1 MKSRIHNILL
11 LVVALFTIC
20 SCSKPSKETFVSTLT
35 IATMEG
41 APMDGASIV
50 LSNEGEQY
58 SFFIKSNTEWIIGC
72 NADWIK
78 LSTATGRGNS
88 EVTLSADATMMSRSA
103 VVIIYTLSGQQIRA
117 SFNVVQHANAEQEPE
132 ERPNQEPEDD
142 PENQPEDNP
151 EDNPEGNPE
160 DQPEDNPEDNPE
172 DQPEDDPENQPEGN
186 PDEQPEDDP
195 ENQPEDNPEQQPED
209 DPEDQPEN
217 NPDQQPEDDPEDQ
230 PEDNPENQPEGN
242 PEDQPEDDPENQPED
257 NPEQQ
262 PEDNPDQQP
271 EDDPED
277 QPEDNPE
284 QQPENNPEQQPEDNP
299 EDQPEGYPEQQPEDD
314 PEDQPEDNPEQQP
327 ENNPDQQPEESPEN
341 ESGNNTE
348 SGTPNNSYAKIV
360 DASFLQTGT
369 YFIGGYQNGTLHLA
383 TEGVSI
389 ENPSTE
395 RKGHVHTTP
404 YIYNDSDG
412 TLSAVGHEQA
422 IEVRLEAASGHNS
435 YYLYFIGEGYLMA
448 TENNTGCLTFTDEA
462 RFAWHFS
469 NADEGFEVR
478 QQGDIDA
485 RLIISRRA
493 SDRLIRSMAGDEDD
507 GNPIVLFRKN

>member
-50 LSNEGEQY
+50 LSSEGEQY
-58 SFFIKSNTEWIIGC
+58 SFVIKSNTEWIIGC
-72 NADWIK
+72 NAEWVK

-132 ERPNQEPEDD
+132 ERPSQDTEDDPEDQPEDNPEDNPEDD

-151 EDNPEGNPE
+151 EDQPEDDPNQQPEDNPEDQPEGNPEQQPEDNPEQQPEEDPENQPEDDPNQQPEDNPE

-172 DQPEDDPENQPEGN
+172 D
-186 PDEQPEDDP
+186 DP
-195 ENQPEDNPEQQPED
+195 ENQPEDD
-209 DPEDQPEN
+209 
-217 NPDQQPEDDPEDQ
+217 PDQ
-230 PEDNPENQPEGN
+230 
-242 PEDQPEDDPENQPED
+242 QPED

-262 PEDNPDQQP
+262 PEDNPKQ
-271 EDDPED
+271 

-284 QQPENNPEQQPEDNP
+284 QQPE
-299 EDQPEGYPEQQPEDD
+299 
-314 PEDQPEDNPEQQP
+314 
-327 ENNPDQQPEESPEN
+327 ESPEN
-341 ESGNNTE
+341 KPGNNTE
-348 SGTPNNSYAKIV
+348 SGTPNNSYTKIV

-422 IEVRLEAASGHNS
+422 IEVRLEAASGQNA

-462 RFAWHFS
+462 RYAWHFS

>member
-72 NADWIK
+72 NADWVK
-78 LSTATGRGNS
+78 LSTATGHGNS

-132 ERPNQEPEDD
+132 ERPSQDTEDD
-142 PENQPEDNP
+142 PEDQPEDNP

-160 DQPEDNPEDNPE
+160 DQPEDNPENQPEGNPEGNPEDNPEGNPE
-172 DQPEDDPENQPEGN
+172 DQPEDNPES
-186 PDEQPEDDP
+186 QPEDDP
-195 ENQPEDNPEQQPED
+195 ENQPED
-209 DPEDQPEN
+209 
-217 NPDQQPEDDPEDQ
+217 
-230 PEDNPENQPEGN
+230 N

-257 NPEQQ
+257 NPE
-262 PEDNPDQQP
+262 
-271 EDDPED
+271 D

-284 QQPENNPEQQPEDNP
+284 GNPENNPEDDPENNPEQQPE
-299 EDQPEGYPEQQPEDD
+299 
-314 PEDQPEDNPEQQP
+314 
-327 ENNPDQQPEESPEN
+327 ESPEN
-341 ESGNNTE
+341 EPGNNTE
-348 SGTPNNSYAKIV
+348 SETPNNSYTKIV

-412 TLSAVGHEQA
+412 TLSAVGREQA
-422 IEVRLEAASGHNS
+422 IEVRLEAASGQNA

-448 TENNTGCLTFTDEA
+448 TESNTGCLTFTDEA
-462 RFAWHFS
+462 RCAWHFS

-478 QQGDIDA
+478 QQGDINA

>member
-41 APMDGASIV
+41 APMDGTSIV

-72 NADWIK
+72 NAEWVK

-132 ERPNQEPEDD
+132 ERPGQDTEDDPEDQPEGDPEQQPEDNPEDQPEDNPENQPEDNPENNPEGNPEDQPEDNPDEQPEDNPEDNPDQQPEDNPDQQPEDNPEDNPEQQPEDNPEQQPEDD

-151 EDNPEGNPE
+151 ED
-160 DQPEDNPEDNPE
+160 
-172 DQPEDDPENQPEGN
+172 
-186 PDEQPEDDP
+186 
-195 ENQPEDNPEQQPED
+195 
-209 DPEDQPEN
+209 
-217 NPDQQPEDDPEDQ
+217 Q
-230 PEDNPENQPEGN
+230 PEDNPENNPEGN
-242 PEDQPEDDPENQPED
+242 PENQPED
-257 NPEQQ
+257 
-262 PEDNPDQQP
+262 
-271 EDDPED
+271 DP
-277 QPEDNPE
+277 N
-284 QQPENNPEQQPEDNP
+284 QQPEDNP
-299 EDQPEGYPEQQPEDD
+299 E
-314 PEDQPEDNPEQQP
+314 
-327 ENNPDQQPEESPEN
+327 QQPEESPEN

-348 SGTPNNSYAKIV
+348 SGTPNNSYTKIV

-412 TLSAVGHEQA
+412 TLSAVGREQA
-422 IEVRLEAASGHNS
+422 IEVRLEAASGQNA

-462 RFAWHFS
+462 RYAWHFS
-469 NADEGFEVR
+469 NADEGFDIR

>member
-72 NADWIK
+72 NAEWVK

-103 VVIIYTLSGQQIRA
+103 VVIIYTLSGQQLRA

-132 ERPNQEPEDD
+132 ERPGQDTEDDPEDQPEDNPDEQPEDD

-160 DQPEDNPEDNPE
+160 DQPED
-172 DQPEDDPENQPEGN
+172 
-186 PDEQPEDDP
+186 DP
-195 ENQPEDNPEQQPED
+195 ENQPEDNPDEQPED
-209 DPEDQPEN
+209 
-217 NPDQQPEDDPEDQ
+217 NPDQQPEDNPNQQPEDNPDLQ
-230 PEDNPENQPEGN
+230 PEDNPEDNPEQQPEGN
-242 PEDQPEDDPENQPED
+242 PNQQPED

-271 EDDPED
+271 E
-277 QPEDNPE
+277 
-284 QQPENNPEQQPEDNP
+284 
-299 EDQPEGYPEQQPEDD
+299 
-314 PEDQPEDNPEQQP
+314 
-327 ENNPDQQPEESPEN
+327 ESPEN
-341 ESGNNTE
+341 EPGNNTE
-348 SGTPNNSYAKIV
+348 SGTPNNSYTKIV

-422 IEVRLEAASGHNS
+422 IEVRLEAASGQNA

-448 TENNTGCLTFTDEA
+448 TESNTGCLTFTDEA
-462 RFAWHFS
+462 RYAWHFS

>member
-11 LVVALFTIC
+11 LVVALFTIY

-58 SFFIKSNTEWIIGC
+58 SFVIKSNTEWIIGC
-72 NADWIK
+72 NAEWVK

-103 VVIIYTLSGQQIRA
+103 VVIIYTLSGQQLRA

-132 ERPNQEPEDD
+132 ERPGQDTEDD
-142 PENQPEDNP
+142 
-151 EDNPEGNPE
+151 PE
-160 DQPEDNPEDNPE
+160 DQPED
-172 DQPEDDPENQPEGN
+172 N

-195 ENQPEDNPEQQPED
+195 N
-209 DPEDQPEN
+209 
-217 NPDQQPEDDPEDQ
+217 QQPEDDPEDQ
-230 PEDNPENQPEGN
+230 PEDNPEDNPENNPENQPEDNPDEQPEDDPENQPEGN
-242 PEDQPEDDPENQPED
+242 PEDNPEDQPEGNPEQQPEDNPEDQPEDNPEDQPEDDPDEQPEDDPENQPED

-271 EDDPED
+271 EDN
-277 QPEDNPE
+277 PEDNPE
-284 QQPENNPEQQPEDNP
+284 QQPE
-299 EDQPEGYPEQQPEDD
+299 
-314 PEDQPEDNPEQQP
+314 
-327 ENNPDQQPEESPEN
+327 ESPEN
-341 ESGNNTE
+341 EPGNNTE

-422 IEVRLEAASGHNS
+422 IEVRLEAASGQNA

-462 RFAWHFS
+462 RCAWHFS

>member
-72 NADWIK
+72 NAEWVK

-132 ERPNQEPEDD
+132 ERPGQDTEDDPENQPENNPDEQPEDD
-142 PENQPEDNP
+142 PENQPEGNP

-160 DQPEDNPEDNPE
+160 DQPEDDPNQQPEDNPEDQPEGNPEDQPEDNPE
-172 DQPEDDPENQPEGN
+172 DQPEDNPNQQPEDNPEDQPEGN
-186 PDEQPEDDP
+186 PEQQPEDTP
-195 ENQPEDNPEQQPED
+195 EDNPEDNPEQQPED
-209 DPEDQPEN
+209 DP
-217 NPDQQPEDDPEDQ
+217 
-230 PEDNPENQPEGN
+230 NQ
-242 PEDQPEDDPENQPED
+242 QPEDDPENQPED
-257 NPEQQ
+257 DPEQQPEDDPENQPEDDPNQQ

-271 EDDPED
+271 E
-277 QPEDNPE
+277 
-284 QQPENNPEQQPEDNP
+284 
-299 EDQPEGYPEQQPEDD
+299 
-314 PEDQPEDNPEQQP
+314 
-327 ENNPDQQPEESPEN
+327 ESPEN
-341 ESGNNTE
+341 KPGNNTE
-348 SGTPNNSYAKIV
+348 SGTPNNSYTKIV

-422 IEVRLEAASGHNS
+422 IEVRLEAASGQNA

-462 RFAWHFS
+462 RCAWHFS
-469 NADEGFEVR
+469 NADDGFDIR

>member
-72 NADWIK
+72 NADWVK

-103 VVIIYTLSGQQIRA
+103 VVIIYTLSGQQLRA

-132 ERPNQEPEDD
+132 ERPGQDTEDDPEDQPEDNPDEQPEDD
-142 PENQPEDNP
+142 PENQPEDDP
-151 EDNPEGNPE
+151 EDQPEDDPNQQPEDDSENQPENDPNQQPEDNPE
-160 DQPEDNPEDNPE
+160 DQPEDNPEDDPENNPE
-172 DQPEDDPENQPEGN
+172 NQPEDDPNQQPEDNPEDNPEQQPEGN
-186 PDEQPEDDP
+186 PNQQPEDDP
-195 ENQPEDNPEQQPED
+195 ENQPEDNPEQQPE
-209 DPEDQPEN
+209 
-217 NPDQQPEDDPEDQ
+217 
-230 PEDNPENQPEGN
+230 
-242 PEDQPEDDPENQPED
+242 
-257 NPEQQ
+257 
-262 PEDNPDQQP
+262 
-271 EDDPED
+271 
-277 QPEDNPE
+277 
-284 QQPENNPEQQPEDNP
+284 NNPE
-299 EDQPEGYPEQQPEDD
+299 
-314 PEDQPEDNPEQQP
+314 
-327 ENNPDQQPEESPEN
+327 QQPEESPEN
-341 ESGNNTE
+341 EPGNNTE
-348 SGTPNNSYAKIV
+348 SGTPNNSYTKIV

-422 IEVRLEAASGHNS
+422 IEVRLEAASGQNA

-462 RFAWHFS
+462 RCAWHFS

>member
-20 SCSKPSKETFVSTLT
+20 SCSKPSKETSSTLA

-41 APMDGASIV
+41 APIDGASIV
-50 LSNEGEQY
+50 LSSEGEQY

-72 NADWIK
+72 NADWVK

-103 VVIIYTLSGQQIRA
+103 VVIIYTLSGQQLRA

-132 ERPNQEPEDD
+132 ERPGQDTEDDPEDQPENN

-160 DQPEDNPEDNPE
+160 DQPEDDPENNPEQ
-172 DQPEDDPENQPEGN
+172 QPEDDPNQQPEDN
-186 PDEQPEDDP
+186 PEDDP
-195 ENQPEDNPEQQPED
+195 ENQPEDDPNQQPED
-209 DPEDQPEN
+209 NPEDQPEN
-217 NPDQQPEDDPEDQ
+217 QPEDD
-230 PEDNPENQPEGN
+230 

-257 NPEQQ
+257 NPE
-262 PEDNPDQQP
+262 
-271 EDDPED
+271 D

-284 QQPENNPEQQPEDNP
+284 QQPENNPE
-299 EDQPEGYPEQQPEDD
+299 
-314 PEDQPEDNPEQQP
+314 
-327 ENNPDQQPEESPEN
+327 QQPEESPEN

-348 SGTPNNSYAKIV
+348 SGTPNNSYTKIV

-389 ENPSTE
+389 DNPSTE

-412 TLSAVGHEQA
+412 TLSAVGREQA
-422 IEVRLEAASGHNS
+422 IEVRLEAASGQNA

-448 TENNTGCLTFTDEA
+448 TESNTGCLTFTDEA
-462 RFAWHFS
+462 HHSWHFS
-469 NADEGFEVR
+469 NADDGFDLR

>member
-11 LVVALFTIC
+11 LVVALFAIC

-72 NADWIK
+72 NAEWVK

-132 ERPNQEPEDD
+132 ERPGQDTEDDPENQPENNPDEQPEDD
-142 PENQPEDNP
+142 PENQPEGNP

-160 DQPEDNPEDNPE
+160 DQPED
-172 DQPEDDPENQPEGN
+172 DPN
-186 PDEQPEDDP
+186 
-195 ENQPEDNPEQQPED
+195 
-209 DPEDQPEN
+209 
-217 NPDQQPEDDPEDQ
+217 
-230 PEDNPENQPEGN
+230 
-242 PEDQPEDDPENQPED
+242 
-257 NPEQQ
+257 
-262 PEDNPDQQP
+262 
-271 EDDPED
+271 
-277 QPEDNPE
+277 
-284 QQPENNPEQQPEDNP
+284 QQPEDNP
-299 EDQPEGYPEQQPEDD
+299 EDQPEGNPEDQPEDN

-327 ENNPDQQPEESPEN
+327 ENNPDQQPEEGPEN

-348 SGTPNNSYAKIV
+348 SGTPNNSYTKIV

-383 TEGVSI
+383 TEGISI

-412 TLSAVGHEQA
+412 TLSAVGREQA
-422 IEVRLEAASGHNS
+422 IEVRLEAASGQNS

-462 RFAWHFS
+462 RYAWHFS
-469 NADEGFEVR
+469 NADEGFDIR

>member
-1 MKSRIHNILL
+1 
-11 LVVALFTIC
+11 
-20 SCSKPSKETFVSTLT
+20 
-35 IATMEG
+35 
-41 APMDGASIV
+41 MDGASIV

-72 NADWIK
+72 NAEWVK

-103 VVIIYTLSGQQIRA
+103 VVIIYTLSGQQLRA

-132 ERPNQEPEDD
+132 ERPGQDTEDD
-142 PENQPEDNP
+142 
-151 EDNPEGNPE
+151 PE

-172 DQPEDDPENQPEGN
+172 DQPEDNPENNPEGN
-186 PDEQPEDDP
+186 PENNP
-195 ENQPEDNPEQQPED
+195 ENQPEDNPEGNPEDKPED
-209 DPEDQPEN
+209 DPENQPEN
-217 NPDQQPEDDPEDQ
+217 NPDQQPED
-230 PEDNPENQPEGN
+230 N
-242 PEDQPEDDPENQPED
+242 PEDQPEN
-257 NPEQQ
+257 
-262 PEDNPDQQP
+262 
-271 EDDPED
+271 
-277 QPEDNPE
+277 NPE
-284 QQPENNPEQQPEDNP
+284 QQPENNPEQQPE
-299 EDQPEGYPEQQPEDD
+299 
-314 PEDQPEDNPEQQP
+314 
-327 ENNPDQQPEESPEN
+327 ESPEN
-341 ESGNNTE
+341 KPGNNTE
-348 SGTPNNSYAKIV
+348 SGTPNNSYTKIV

-412 TLSAVGHEQA
+412 TLSAVGREQA
-422 IEVRLEAASGHNS
+422 IEVRLEAASGQNA

-462 RFAWHFS
+462 RYAWHFS
-469 NADEGFEVR
+469 NADEGFDIR

>member
-50 LSNEGEQY
+50 LSSEGEQY
-58 SFFIKSNTEWIIGC
+58 SFVIKSNTEWIIGC
-72 NADWIK
+72 NAEWVK
-78 LSTATGRGNS
+78 LSTATDRGNS

-132 ERPNQEPEDD
+132 ERPGQDTEDD
-142 PENQPEDNP
+142 
-151 EDNPEGNPE
+151 
-160 DQPEDNPEDNPE
+160 
-172 DQPEDDPENQPEGN
+172 
-186 PDEQPEDDP
+186 
-195 ENQPEDNPEQQPED
+195 PEQQPED
-209 DPEDQPEN
+209 NPEDQPEN

-230 PEDNPENQPEGN
+230 PEDDPENQPEG
-242 PEDQPEDDPENQPED
+242 
-257 NPEQQ
+257 
-262 PEDNPDQQP
+262 
-271 EDDPED
+271 
-277 QPEDNPE
+277 
-284 QQPENNPEQQPEDNP
+284 
-299 EDQPEGYPEQQPEDD
+299 
-314 PEDQPEDNPEQQP
+314 NPEQQP

-341 ESGNNTE
+341 EPGNNTE
-348 SGTPNNSYAKIV
+348 SGTPNNSYTKIV

-412 TLSAVGHEQA
+412 TLSAVGREQA
-422 IEVRLEAASGHNS
+422 IEVRLEAASGQNA

-448 TENNTGCLTFTDEA
+448 TESNTGCLTFTDEA
-462 RFAWHFS
+462 RYAWHFS

-493 SDRLIRSMAGDEDD
+493 SDRLIRSIAGDEDD

>member
-58 SFFIKSNTEWIIGC
+58 SFVIKSNTEWIIGC
-72 NADWIK
+72 NADWVK
-78 LSTATGRGNS
+78 LSTATGRGDS

-103 VVIIYTLSGQQIRA
+103 VVIIYTLSGQQLRA

-132 ERPNQEPEDD
+132 ERPGQDTEDDPEDQPEDNSKGNPENNPEDDPENQPDGNPEGNPEDKPEDD
-142 PENQPEDNP
+142 PENQPEDN
-151 EDNPEGNPE
+151 
-160 DQPEDNPEDNPE
+160 
-172 DQPEDDPENQPEGN
+172 
-186 PDEQPEDDP
+186 
-195 ENQPEDNPEQQPED
+195 
-209 DPEDQPEN
+209 PEDQPEN

-230 PEDNPENQPEGN
+230 PED
-242 PEDQPEDDPENQPED
+242 DPEN
-257 NPEQQ
+257 
-262 PEDNPDQQP
+262 
-271 EDDPED
+271 

-284 QQPENNPEQQPEDNP
+284 QQPENNPEQQPE
-299 EDQPEGYPEQQPEDD
+299 
-314 PEDQPEDNPEQQP
+314 
-327 ENNPDQQPEESPEN
+327 ESPEN
-341 ESGNNTE
+341 EPGNNTE
-348 SGTPNNSYAKIV
+348 SGTPNNSYTKII

-412 TLSAVGHEQA
+412 TLSAVGREQA
-422 IEVRLEAASGHNS
+422 IEVRLEAASGQNS

-462 RFAWHFS
+462 HHSWHFS
-469 NADEGFEVR
+469 NADDGFDLR

>member
-72 NADWIK
+72 NAEWVK

-103 VVIIYTLSGQQIRA
+103 VVIIYTLSGQQLRA

-132 ERPNQEPEDD
+132 ERPGQDTEDD
-142 PENQPEDNP
+142 
-151 EDNPEGNPE
+151 PE

-172 DQPEDDPENQPEGN
+172 DQPEDNPENNPEGN
-186 PDEQPEDDP
+186 PENNP
-195 ENQPEDNPEQQPED
+195 ENQPEDNPEGNPEDKPED
-209 DPEDQPEN
+209 DPENQPEN
-217 NPDQQPEDDPEDQ
+217 NPDQQPED
-230 PEDNPENQPEGN
+230 N
-242 PEDQPEDDPENQPED
+242 PEDQPEN
-257 NPEQQ
+257 
-262 PEDNPDQQP
+262 
-271 EDDPED
+271 
-277 QPEDNPE
+277 NPE
-284 QQPENNPEQQPEDNP
+284 QQPENNPEQQPE
-299 EDQPEGYPEQQPEDD
+299 
-314 PEDQPEDNPEQQP
+314 
-327 ENNPDQQPEESPEN
+327 ESPEN
-341 ESGNNTE
+341 KPGNNTE
-348 SGTPNNSYAKIV
+348 SGTPNNSYTKIV

-412 TLSAVGHEQA
+412 TLSAVGREQA
-422 IEVRLEAASGHNS
+422 IEVRLEAASGQNA

-462 RFAWHFS
+462 RYAWHFS
-469 NADEGFEVR
+469 NADEGFDIR

>member
-41 APMDGASIV
+41 APMDGASII

-58 SFFIKSNTEWIIGC
+58 SFVIKSNTEWIIGC
-72 NADWIK
+72 NADWVK
-78 LSTATGRGNS
+78 LSTATGRGYS

-132 ERPNQEPEDD
+132 ERPGQDTEDDPENQPENNPDEQPEDD
-142 PENQPEDNP
+142 PENQPEGNP

-160 DQPEDNPEDNPE
+160 DQPEDDPNQQPEDNPEDQPEGNPEDQPEDNPE
-172 DQPEDDPENQPEGN
+172 DQPEDNPNQQPEDNPEDQPEGN
-186 PDEQPEDDP
+186 PEQQPEDTP
-195 ENQPEDNPEQQPED
+195 EDNPEDNPEQQPED
-209 DPEDQPEN
+209 DP
-217 NPDQQPEDDPEDQ
+217 
-230 PEDNPENQPEGN
+230 NQ
-242 PEDQPEDDPENQPED
+242 QPEDDPENQPED
-257 NPEQQ
+257 DPEQQPEDDPENQPEDDPNQQ

-271 EDDPED
+271 E
-277 QPEDNPE
+277 
-284 QQPENNPEQQPEDNP
+284 
-299 EDQPEGYPEQQPEDD
+299 
-314 PEDQPEDNPEQQP
+314 
-327 ENNPDQQPEESPEN
+327 ESPEN
-341 ESGNNTE
+341 KPGNNTE
-348 SGTPNNSYAKIV
+348 SGTPNNSYTKIV

-422 IEVRLEAASGHNS
+422 IEVRLEAASGQNA

-462 RFAWHFS
+462 RCAWHFS
-469 NADEGFEVR
+469 NADDGFDIR

>member
-72 NADWIK
+72 NAEWVK

-103 VVIIYTLSGQQIRA
+103 VVIIYTLSGQQLRA

-132 ERPNQEPEDD
+132 ERPSQDTEDD
-142 PENQPEDNP
+142 PEDQP

-160 DQPEDNPEDNPE
+160 DQPEGDPEQQPEDYPENQPEDNPE
-172 DQPEDDPENQPEGN
+172 DQPEGN
-186 PDEQPEDDP
+186 
-195 ENQPEDNPEQQPED
+195 
-209 DPEDQPEN
+209 
-217 NPDQQPEDDPEDQ
+217 
-230 PEDNPENQPEGN
+230 PEGN

-257 NPEQQ
+257 NPE
-262 PEDNPDQQP
+262 EQP
-271 EDDPED
+271 EDDPE
-277 QPEDNPE
+277 N
-284 QQPENNPEQQPEDNP
+284 QPENDPNQQPEDNP
-299 EDQPEGYPEQQPEDD
+299 EDQPEGNPEQQPED
-314 PEDQPEDNPEQQP
+314 
-327 ENNPDQQPEESPEN
+327 NPDEQPEESPEN
-341 ESGNNTE
+341 EPGNNTE
-348 SGTPNNSYAKIV
+348 SGTPNNSYTKIV

-412 TLSAVGHEQA
+412 TLSAVGREQA
-422 IEVRLEAASGHNS
+422 IDVRLEAASGQNA

-448 TENNTGCLTFTDEA
+448 TESNTGCLTFTDEA
-462 RFAWHFS
+462 RYAWHFS

-493 SDRLIRSMAGDEDD
+493 SDRLIRSIAGDEDD

>member
-35 IATMEG
+35 ITTMEG

-58 SFFIKSNTEWIIGC
+58 SFVIKSNTEWIIGC
-72 NADWIK
+72 NADWVK
-78 LSTATGRGNS
+78 LSTATGRGYS

-132 ERPNQEPEDD
+132 ERPGQDTEDEPEDQPEGD
-142 PENQPEDNP
+142 PEGDPEQQPEDNPENQPEDNP
-151 EDNPEGNPE
+151 ED
-160 DQPEDNPEDNPE
+160 
-172 DQPEDDPENQPEGN
+172 DPENN
-186 PDEQPEDDP
+186 P
-195 ENQPEDNPEQQPED
+195 EN
-209 DPEDQPEN
+209 QPEN

-230 PEDNPENQPEGN
+230 PEDNPEQQPEDNPNQQPEDN
-242 PEDQPEDDPENQPED
+242 PEDQPEDDLENQPEDNPENQPEDDPENQPEDNPEDQPENNPEDDPENNPENQPED

-262 PEDNPDQQP
+262 PEDNPEQQP
-271 EDDPED
+271 EDDPEN
-277 QPEDNPE
+277 QPEDDPENQPEGNPE
-284 QQPENNPEQQPEDNP
+284 QQPENNPEQQPE
-299 EDQPEGYPEQQPEDD
+299 
-314 PEDQPEDNPEQQP
+314 
-327 ENNPDQQPEESPEN
+327 ESPEN
-341 ESGNNTE
+341 EPGNNTE
-348 SGTPNNSYAKIV
+348 SGTPNNSYTKIV

-412 TLSAVGHEQA
+412 TLSAVGREQA
-422 IEVRLEAASGHNS
+422 IEVRLEAASGQNA

-462 RFAWHFS
+462 RCAWHFS

-485 RLIISRRA
+485 QLIISRRA